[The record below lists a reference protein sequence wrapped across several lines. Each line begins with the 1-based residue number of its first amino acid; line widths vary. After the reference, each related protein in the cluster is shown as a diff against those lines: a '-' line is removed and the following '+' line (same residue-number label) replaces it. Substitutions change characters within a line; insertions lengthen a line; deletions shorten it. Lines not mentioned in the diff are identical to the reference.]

1 MTSKQESVQERR
13 LPGWLWVWAA
23 FVVFFALEAVRL
35 S

>member
-1 MTSKQESVQERR
+1 MTSNDEPTLRHR

-23 FVVFFALEAVRL
+23 FVVYFALEAMRL